1 MMSRVVMIYS
11 FIPSRFSHFHV
22 LMDQLH
28 FVLEFVLEFVLVR
41 PRSSSRS
48 RTNEDEPTT
57 NEDELGKK
65 RFRAINIDAGATP
78 SDEIDGTCYEQ
89 VMSSVWQT

>member
-28 FVLEFVLEFVLVR
+28 FVLEFVLVR

-48 RTNEDEPTT
+48 RTHEDEPTT

-78 SDEIDGTCYEQ
+78 SDEIDGTCHEQ
-89 VMSSVWQT
+89 VVPSV